1 MNKAVSFYEPGVP
14 MAIAHR
20 GGIIEAQLQ
29 GLDENTIAAFEY
41 VINHLQYQYVE
52 TDVRATKDGSLYVW
66 HGKGLE
72 RLQSHRSFDLSRL
85 HRRDVQSIRS
95 HGAPLVPLL
104 GEVLETF
111 PTTRFFIDPKHW
123 PAVEPLVSTLIT
135 TNSLSRVAV
144 TSFSDK
150 RTIAI
155 ATRVRALTG
164 QQLYTGI
171 GPRGM
176 ALLSAHQ
183 FFSRRDSRW
192 LNHYLVAAPY
202 QLLSRARIQAA
213 KAAKL
218 HVIAWTVNDAA
229 TMRMMLLKGVDG
241 IITDRPSLLTQVIAD
256 LGLPLLSHSR

>member
-164 QQLYTGI
+164 
-171 GPRGM
+171 
-176 ALLSAHQ
+176 HQ